1 MPPVFKVNKEILHS
15 SSWAPRMRLRMLQNN
30 RKILRTGSSW
40 RKGKDGG
47 GNLLLILCDL
57 FIYFLGKWY
66 HIFISSFPT
75 EFSVSVLSN
84 GFFFFL
90 HLSFLLFLFF
100 GSLFILPFLPAVFL
114 SFLSFSFPQYSYFSF
129 LNIHPCGHSCIK
141 QAEDTIQVSHHCQT
155 LSKSE
160 AWSEEEPL
168 ECFVL
173 VTQEIS

>member
-1 MPPVFKVNKEILHS
+1 
-15 SSWAPRMRLRMLQNN
+15 MRLRMLQNN

-40 RKGKDGG
+40 RKGKDRE

-57 FIYFLGKWY
+57 FIYFFRQVIPHLHFFFSYW
-66 HIFISSFPT
+66 ILCFCPVQCCFLPPSLLSSFPI
-75 EFSVSVLSN
+75 
-84 GFFFFL
+84 FL
-90 HLSFLLFLFF
+90 
-100 GSLFILPFLPAVFL
+100 GSLFTLPFFPAFFL
-114 SFLSFSFPQYSYFSF
+114 SFPSFSFPQYSYFSF
-129 LNIHPCGHSCIK
+129 LNIHPCGHRCIE

-160 AWSEEEPL
+160 AWSEEPL